1 MGGGSPFFFVSFRN
15 NKSEQKQKR
24 MARELKKDEQA
35 TVFAIHFVTPI
46 LAAFLIAAVA
56 DMFSLAHWTES
67 VFSTMF

>member
-1 MGGGSPFFFVSFRN
+1 
-15 NKSEQKQKR
+15 

-56 DMFSLAHWTES
+56 DIFSLAHWTES

>member
-1 MGGGSPFFFVSFRN
+1 
-15 NKSEQKQKR
+15 

-35 TVFAIHFVTPI
+35 TVFAIHFVAPI

-56 DMFSLAHWTES
+56 DIFSLAHWTES